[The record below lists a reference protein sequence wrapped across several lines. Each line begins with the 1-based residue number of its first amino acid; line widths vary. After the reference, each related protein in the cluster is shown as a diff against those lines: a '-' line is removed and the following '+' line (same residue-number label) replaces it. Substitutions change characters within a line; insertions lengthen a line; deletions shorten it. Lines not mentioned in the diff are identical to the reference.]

1 MLGTVIGLATP
12 TVTSVPL
19 RSIVAQPAGPSQIT
33 CGLASEVPFP
43 SEERIA

>member
-12 TVTSVPL
+12 TVTSVPFG
-19 RSIVAQPAGPSQIT
+19 RSSRSRRARRRIT

-43 SEERIA
+43 TEERIA